1 MEFTIQGLQ
10 QAQKGNLKA
19 IAAMKPGSVFG
30 NAIRAGTVSAHRY
43 AVAQT
48 HVDTGA
54 LKASHRMVI
63 AGLEG
68 TVFIDQ
74 GARNPRSRAL
84 TSQYGPVE
92 HARGGEHAFYEI
104 VEKRYGTRIA
114 SQAGAMLI
122 AGMP

>member
-1 MEFTIQGLQ
+1 MDYTIEGLQ
-10 QAQKGNLKA
+10 KAQHGNLKT
-19 IAAMKPGSVFG
+19 IAAMKPSSSFG
-30 NAIRAGTVSAHRY
+30 NAIRIGTISAHRY
-43 AVAQT
+43 SVAET

-54 LKASHRMVI
+54 LKASHRMTI

-114 SQAGAMLI
+114 TQAATVLI

>member
-1 MEFTIQGLQ
+1 MQLNIQGLQ
-10 QAQKGNLKA
+10 QAQQGNLKA
-19 IAAMKPGSVFG
+19 IAAMKPSGAFG
-30 NAIRAGTVSAHRY
+30 NAIRVGTISAHRY
-43 AVAQT
+43 SVAQT

-54 LKASHRMVI
+54 LKASHRMLI

-68 TVFIDQ
+68 KVFIDQ

-104 VEKRYGTRIA
+104 VEKRYGSRIA
-114 SQAGAMLI
+114 SQAGTMLI

>member
-1 MEFTIQGLQ
+1 MDMTIKGLQ
-10 QAQKGNLKA
+10 QAQQGNLKA
-19 IAAMKPGSVFG
+19 IAAMKPSGAFG
-30 NAIRAGTVSAHRY
+30 NAIRTGTVAAHRY

-74 GARNPRSRAL
+74 GARNPRSRVL
-84 TSQYGPVE
+84 TSQYGPIE

-104 VEKRYGTRIA
+104 VEKRYGTKIA
-114 SQAGAMLI
+114 IQAGVMLI